1 MGTDPVVEPTLQ
13 LSLPAR
19 AENVIVV
26 RQAVAGLGE
35 AFGLADRR
43 VDDLKTVVT
52 EACNNVVVHAY
63 EGEGGPLEVT
73 AKASAD
79 QIEVTIADRGQ
90 GFHPRADAGESSL
103 GIGLPLI
110 ASLADGFEISGEAGQ
125 GSTTTVR
132 FSLSGDG
139 QAPARSG
146 KGVAT
151 PDAFGIEIMPGEM
164 VQPVLARV
172 IGALAARADFSVERL
187 SDTVLLGD
195 AVSAHP
201 ADDFTDGRLGL
212 SIRDGDGVLAVR
224 VGPLVEGAGERILS
238 EMDLPGGDGSLR
250 ALARSMEVTKD
261 DDGDVTGEF
270 LVIEVVG

>member
-1 MGTDPVVEPTLQ
+1 MGTDPVVKPTLQ

-35 AFGLADRR
+35 AFGLADQR

-63 EGEGGPLEVT
+63 EGEGGPLEVS

-79 QIEVTIADRGQ
+79 QLEVTITDRGQ

-146 KGVAT
+146 KGVVT

-164 VQPVLARV
+164 AQPVLARV

-187 SDTVLLGD
+187 SDTMLLGD
-195 AVSAHP
+195 AVSARS
-201 ADDFTDGRLGL
+201 ADDFSHGMV
-212 SIRDGDGVLAVR
+212 SIAIRDEAGTLDVR
-224 VGPLVEGAGERILS
+224 VGPLVDGGGERLLS
-238 EMDLPGGDGSLR
+238 EMDLPGEGSLR
-250 ALARSMEVTKD
+250 SLAQSMNVTTGD
-261 DDGDVTGEF
+261 TGDGETGEF
-270 LVIEVVG
+270 LVIEVAG

>member
-1 MGTDPVVEPTLQ
+1 MVEPTLQ

-35 AFGLADRR
+35 AFGLADQR

-63 EGEGGPLEVT
+63 EGEGGPLEVS
-73 AKASAD
+73 ARANAD

-90 GFHPRADAGESSL
+90 GFHPRADAGEGSL

-110 ASLADGFEISGEAGQ
+110 ASLADGFEISGQAGR
-125 GSTTTVR
+125 GTTTTVR

-139 QAPARSG
+139 QAPAASG

-151 PDAFGIEIMPGEM
+151 PEAFGIEIMPGEV

-195 AVSAHP
+195 AVSARS
-201 ADDFTDGRLGL
+201 AQDFSRGRV
-212 SIRDGDGVLAVR
+212 SITIRDEAGTLDVR
-224 VGPLVEGAGERILS
+224 VGPLVDGGGERLLS
-238 EMDLPGGDGSLR
+238 EMDLPGEGSLR
-250 ALARSMEVTKD
+250 SLAQSMEVTRGEAG
-261 DDGDVTGEF
+261 DGETGEF
-270 LVIEVVG
+270 LVIEVAG